1 MQITT
6 TPTLQTQVFFSIP
19 KVRENVLSIEQFYRW
34 LVPTADVASVLD
46 LLISSTSLFLM
57 ESLNSSEYIIL
68 TQK

>member
-19 KVRENVLSIEQFYRW
+19 KVRENVLSIKQLYRW
-34 LVPTADVASVLD
+34 FVPTADVASVLD
-46 LLISSTSLFLM
+46 LLISSTSLFLL

-68 TQK
+68 KQK